1 MLIKAACIIIAFP
14 STTIL
19 LTNSCSSLRVL
30 GTLNGFA
37 TAFSGLGRAGGPLV
51 TGVVFTWGVDHGFI
65 LAPFLVLAIVGAIG
79 IIPVMLIEEG
89 DGPSATP
96 EQSDGEEDE
105 EDGETMVG
113 SSMLLPNESAVE
125 DSESDDEGPSA
136 QAPLLKKKANGA
148 SQYGTNG
155 TSK

>member
-96 EQSDGEEDE
+96 EQSDGEDE

-125 DSESDDEGPSA
+125 DSESDNEGPSA